1 MKAVVQYPV
10 YWGTILVT
18 ALLFNLPVS
27 AQSLLESK
35 LEGLDAHQAI
45 GVANRWFDEKQA
57 VKSFV
62 NAREIVFEFKD
73 GKTRRIPLP
82 ANEMMV
88 AIAPYIQKTH
98 T

>member
-1 MKAVVQYPV
+1 MVRLFSITLLA
-10 YWGTILVT
+10 
-18 ALLFNLPVS
+18 ALSFHLS
-27 AQSLLESK
+27 ACTETSLNSK
-35 LEGLDAHQAI
+35 LDGLDARQAI
-45 GVANRWFDEKQA
+45 AIANKWFDEKQA